1 MFLDKL
7 TIKARLFLAILA
19 PCLALLIVAI
29 MSLGSMG
36 QIQTQTEAIYLNTA
50 HPMRSMAEVSSR
62 IPRMRVGI
70 DMMLLQQVPALQD
83 QKGVMTRVKETR
95 EEDIPQL
102 ITSLEQAVAAQVN
115 PEMKREVESLKA
127 AMETM
132 VAQELT
138 PMLAA
143 FEQGDMATA
152 SQIYQQQY
160 AKSYGALRK
169 QAAEIID
176 NLLVQAEA
184 QHGESE
190 QTYLSGSTP

>member
-143 FEQGDMATA
+143 FEQGDMLPPVKSINNNTPKAMARCVSKPQRSSIIYWCKLKRSTEKA
-152 SQIYQQQY
+152 S
-160 AKSYGALRK
+160 R
-169 QAAEIID
+169 
-176 NLLVQAEA
+176 
-184 QHGESE
+184 H
-190 QTYLSGSTP
+190 T